1 MYRIIKFISF
11 FLLFTTSYFLLA
23 TGVSAKDYSI
33 NTADFKIQLQ
43 EDGSADVTETRTY
56 QFDGSYSWAD
66 EWINLIPKCTNCSNY
81 RISNF
86 ELWEGTQKYIESNN
100 SSEGN
105 FYSTND
111 GKKFYIKWYYR
122 ANYESKTFTLKYRI
136 ENAIT
141 VQQDISEFY
150 WQLIGDKW
158 VEPTGRVT
166 ADVYLPG
173 PVEDDQIWA
182 FGHGPLNGI
191 VSIPTNQKVTF
202 SADNLSANNFFE
214 VRVLFP
220 KLDNANSTQKGNL
233 TLESILQEEKSF
245 GEKTEREKGLSK
257 VVLIVSLL
265 VPLILWIVFL
275 AGVVKYLILR
285 HKEGPGKPLPSV
297 NLADKLHEPP
307 SDLPPAMVESLVK
320 LNKNFSSNVF
330 LSTILSLVQ
339 KRTIKIKSVKG
350 TNFWGLS
357 KYEYSLLKGEK
368 FTQHHQDGAG
378 FNGKDNLLDF
388 EREVL
393 DFLFDDIALG
403 REEISFKE
411 IKKYSQSHSTSS
423 YDFFQKFKK
432 KAFENLLGTYVE
444 KVPADIKKKGRS
456 LLKKGFIGQ
465 FLYFIILIFGF
476 IILKR
481 FSGIGAVFVS
491 SMAILSFQFFF
502 FLVLFVVI
510 LSVFPFDKRR
520 TERGLKET
528 AEWLAFKKWLKEYS
542 VTKNYPVDSI
552 ILWEK
557 YLVYGTLFGVSLKA
571 LSSLPVSFSE
581 EEFVGI
587 MAVNYGVYHS
597 GDFGNFSSS
606 LTSSFQSLGSSFSNS
621 FSGGYGAHGV
631 GSSGGFSGGGGGGGG
646 GGGAG

>member
-1 MYRIIKFISF
+1 MLRMVSLPNHLEFRISNLGFMYRIIKFISF

-23 TGVSAKDYSI
+23 ANVSAKDYSI
-33 NTADFKIQLQ
+33 NTADFKLQLQ
-43 EDGSADVTETRTY
+43 EDGSAEVTETRTY
-56 QFDGSYSWAD
+56 QFNGSYSWAD

-320 LNKNFSSNVF
+320 LNKNFSSNVL

-339 KRTIKIKSVKG
+339 RRIIKVKSVKG

-368 FTQHHQDGAG
+368 FTPHHIDGAG
-378 FNGKDNLLDF
+378 FNDKDNLLDF
-388 EREVL
+388 EKEVL

-432 KAFENLLGTYVE
+432 KAFENLLGEYVE
-444 KVPADIKKKGRS
+444 KVPADIKKKGSFTPEKRLYWPIS
-456 LLKKGFIGQ
+456 LFYYFDFWLHHLKK
-465 FLYFIILIFGF
+465 
-476 IILKR
+476 
-481 FSGIGAVFVS
+481 VFRDRS
-491 SMAILSFQFFF
+491 CFC
-502 FLVLFVVI
+502 
-510 LSVFPFDKRR
+510 
-520 TERGLKET
+520 
-528 AEWLAFKKWLKEYS
+528 
-542 VTKNYPVDSI
+542 
-552 ILWEK
+552 
-557 YLVYGTLFGVSLKA
+557 
-571 LSSLPVSFSE
+571 
-581 EEFVGI
+581 
-587 MAVNYGVYHS
+587 
-597 GDFGNFSSS
+597 
-606 LTSSFQSLGSSFSNS
+606 
-621 FSGGYGAHGV
+621 
-631 GSSGGFSGGGGGGGG
+631 
-646 GGGAG
+646 